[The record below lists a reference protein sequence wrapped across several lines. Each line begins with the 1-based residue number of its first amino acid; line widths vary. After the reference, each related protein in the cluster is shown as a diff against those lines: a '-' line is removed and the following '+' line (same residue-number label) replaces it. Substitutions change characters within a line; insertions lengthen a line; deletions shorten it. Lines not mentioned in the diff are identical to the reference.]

1 MRDIDDSSIS
11 FYLFFDREAI
21 DVEMGGKGKKRQK
34 TKIGKIILMIVS
46 IGIYIYIYIYLI
58 ERGQGKTSPGLHV
71 LVVPS
76 VTERMRKE
84 RMGRE
89 R

>member
-21 DVEMGGKGKKRQK
+21 DVEMGGKENNRQK

-46 IGIYIYIYIYLI
+46 IGSLI
-58 ERGQGKTSPGLHV
+58 ERGKGKARPGLHV

-84 RMGRE
+84 RMRRE

>member
-46 IGIYIYIYIYLI
+46 IGIYIYTYMYI
-58 ERGQGKTSPGLHV
+58 
-71 LVVPS
+71 
-76 VTERMRKE
+76 
-84 RMGRE
+84 
-89 R
+89 